1 MKISALKAVFLET
14 AWISKARANV
24 TSPVAAGFSLRPPAF
39 SRNAG
44 MGAAAILRQDT
55 FLLIAG
61 KLLIFFTFTVLL
73 PILAYAE
80 LEVSNTPLPE
90 LAGLDYQMAL
100 DLRDMDI
107 VDVLKFLARKG
118 DMNIVA
124 SKEVT
129 GRVSLFLREVSIK
142 DALEIVLLANNLAYE
157 RKGDIIFVMTEV
169 EYKALHGTD
178 FKDRRQV
185 RTVELKYARPD
196 YAFEILKTLKSD
208 IGKLA
213 IDDESGVIVMLDTPE
228 YLESMLDAVKKID
241 QPGITKVFTLQYAK
255 AEDVQATLAGKLD
268 AKKVGS
274 IIADTRSNQVIVRA
288 LADRMSE
295 IESLIKD
302 LDRKTKEVLL
312 EAKIIKVTLSD
323 DFEMGI
329 EWERLFNDAYLHG
342 LDFVGSFPISSTVTS
357 FGKMTIGTL
366 NNDDYT
372 ATLKALQ
379 TYGET
384 KNLSSPS
391 IAVVNNQEARI
402 HIGTREAYVTST
414 TTTGQAT
421 STTAEQVTF
430 LDVGVKLTVI
440 PTINDEDFVTMKVK
454 AEVSHVSRMY
464 KTPTKN
470 EIPIVD
476 TTESESTVMVKDGT
490 TIVIGGLRK
499 DEKKETVNKLPILGS
514 IPILG
519 LVFSQTQQ
527 ETEKT
532 ELVIFLTPHIISG
545 AVDAVDE
552 EMKPKPIREYE
563 QER

>member
-1 MKISALKAVFLET
+1 MKNNALIAVFL
-14 AWISKARANV
+14 
-24 TSPVAAGFSLRPPAF
+24 LPA
-39 SRNAG
+39 
-44 MGAAAILRQDT
+44 L
-55 FLLIAG
+55 
-61 KLLIFFTFTVLL
+61 LL
-73 PILAYAE
+73 PILTYAE
-80 LEVSNTPLPE
+80 SEVTSQPDLPE
-90 LAGLDYQMAL
+90 FPGLEYQMAL

-157 RKGDIIFVMTEV
+157 KKGGIIFVMTEV
-169 EYKALHGTD
+169 EYKALHGAD

-185 RTVELKYARPD
+185 KTIELKYARPD

-228 YLESMLDAVKKID
+228 YLDSMLEAVKKID
-241 QPGITKVFTLQYAK
+241 QPGITKVFPLQYALAK
-255 AEDVQATLAGKLD
+255 DVQATLSVKLD

-274 IIADTRSNQVIVRA
+274 ILADTRSNQVMVRA
-288 LADRMSE
+288 LADRMGE
-295 IESLIKD
+295 IEGLIKA
-302 LDRKTKEVLL
+302 LDKKTKEVLL
-312 EAKIIKVTLSD
+312 EAKIIKVSLSD
-323 DFEMGI
+323 DFDMGI

-342 LDFVGSFPISSTVTS
+342 LDFVGSFPISSTVSS
-357 FGKMTIGTL
+357 FGKVTIGTL
-366 NNDDYT
+366 DRDDYN

-391 IAVVNNQEARI
+391 IAVVNNEEAKI
-402 HIGTREAYVTST
+402 HIGTREVYVTTT
-414 TTTGQAT
+414 TTTGQST

-440 PTINDEDFVTMKVK
+440 PTINEEGFVTMKIK
-454 AEVSHVSRMY
+454 AEVSNVARTY
-464 KTPTKN
+464 TTPTKN
-470 EIPIVD
+470 EIPVVD
-476 TTESESTVMVKDGT
+476 TTESETSVMVKDGT

-499 DEKKETVNKLPILGS
+499 DEKKETVKKLPILGS
-514 IPILG
+514 IPVLG
-519 LVFSQTQQ
+519 LAFSQTKQ

-532 ELVIFLTPHIISG
+532 ELVIFLTPRIISG
-545 AVDAVDE
+545 SVDTADE
-552 EMKPKPIREYE
+552 AMKPKPIREYE